1 MRLPESRRAAG
12 ALALAAMWTLATA
25 PAFAERA
32 DRDKPVSIESNSMTA
47 DEAKKTATFEGKVV
61 LTQGSLVI
69 RAERIVVRQD
79 NEGFQ
84 YGSATGNPA
93 TFRHKQ
99 EGSGGYLD
107 GQAMR
112 IEYDNKADRVEFFD
126 DARLRRDSGDDIRGD
141 FISYD
146 ARAERF
152 SVKSAGGP
160 GTNREGRVRATIMPK
175 KPAPPGPAAPD
186 AEQRNSPVS
195 PGETR

>member
-1 MRLPESRRAAG
+1 VSRAG
-12 ALALAAMWTLATA
+12 LALAAACLLAA
-25 PAFAERA
+25 PHAFAERA
-32 DRDKPVSIESNSMTA
+32 DRDKPVTIESDRMTA
-47 DEAKKTATFEGKVV
+47 DEAKKVATFEGKVV

-79 NEGFQ
+79 SEGFQ
-84 YGSATGNPA
+84 FGVATGNPA

-99 EGSGGYLD
+99 EGNAGYID

-112 IEYDNKADRVEFFD
+112 IEYDSKVDRVEFFN

-152 SVKSAGGP
+152 TVKSAAEP
-160 GTNREGRVRATIMPK
+160 SGTNREGRVRATIMPK
-175 KPAPPGPAAPD
+175 KPASAAQSAPE
-186 AEQRNSPVS
+186 AAQKN
-195 PGETR
+195 